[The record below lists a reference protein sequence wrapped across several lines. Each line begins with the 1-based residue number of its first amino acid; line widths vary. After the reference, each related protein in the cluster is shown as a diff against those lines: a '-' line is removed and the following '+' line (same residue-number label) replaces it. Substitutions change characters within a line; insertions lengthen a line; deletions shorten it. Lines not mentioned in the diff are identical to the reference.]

1 MPLIDVHTHL
11 YPEEV
16 WRNPRQW
23 GEDHDEQHWSN
34 CVAPLNAISIQGW
47 ADLDT
52 LIRDMDIAE
61 IEKVVLLGWYWEN
74 QETCEEQNRW
84 YAQAIREHPDRLIAF
99 AAINATSGQAA
110 TDSIDRAVELGF
122 RGLGECLP
130 QVQGHTLR
138 DECWLKVVEK
148 ATAANLLI
156 NLHVTEPIGHD
167 YPGKVETPLEDYV
180 WLAEMFPDTTFILAH
195 WGGLLP
201 FYELNP
207 SVRHKMA
214 NVFYDTA
221 ASPLIYSKKVFR
233 TVLDIIGPDR
243 ILYGSDYP
251 LRLYPAEVTD
261 PDFTTFLKEIRSAN
275 MTPDEEDALLY
286 NNARRLFG

>member
-11 YPEEV
+11 YPKEV

-180 WLAEMFPDTTFILAH
+180 WLAGMFPDTTFILAH

-201 FYELNP
+201 LYELNP

>member
-201 FYELNP
+201 LYELNP

>member
-11 YPEEV
+11 YPKEV
-16 WRNPRQW
+16 WRDPRQW
-23 GEDHDEQHWSN
+23 GEDHGEQHWSN
-34 CVAPLNAISIQGW
+34 CVAPLNAITIQGW

-74 QETCEEQNRW
+74 QQTCEEQNRW

-110 TDSIDRAVELGF
+110 TDSIDKAVELGF

-148 ATAANLLI
+148 ATEADLLI

-167 YPGKVETPLEDYV
+167 YAGKVETPLEDYV
-180 WLAEMFPDTTFILAH
+180 WLAETFPDTTFILAH

-201 FYELNP
+201 LYELNP

-221 ASPLIYSKKVFR
+221 ASPLIYNKKVFR
-233 TVLDIIGPDR
+233 TVLDVIGPDR

-251 LRLYPAEVTD
+251 LRLYPAEMAE
-261 PDFTTFLKEIRSAN
+261 PNFTTFLKEIRSAN